1 MITLQR
7 DITRCLGDF
16 SDHWLGKSE
25 PCARRNECAR
35 YVAMTWDQIRSE
47 TSVST
52 MSHCVDEG
60 RLSAFM
66 PVTEAMSDEE

>member
-1 MITLQR
+1 MQLDRVYQ
-7 DITRCLGDF
+7 RCLGEF
-16 SDHWLGKSE
+16 KDHWLRKSE
-25 PCARRNECAR
+25 PCSRRNECAR
-35 YVAMTWDQIRSE
+35 HVALTWDELRSE
-47 TSVST
+47 PHGPT

>member
-1 MITLQR
+1 MNLPL
-7 DITRCLGDF
+7 DITRCRGDF
-16 SDHWLGKSE
+16 SDHWLRKSE

-35 YVAMTWDQIRSE
+35 HVVIPFDVARGDPMPPP
-47 TSVST
+47 

-66 PVTEAMSDEE
+66 PVTEAMSDED